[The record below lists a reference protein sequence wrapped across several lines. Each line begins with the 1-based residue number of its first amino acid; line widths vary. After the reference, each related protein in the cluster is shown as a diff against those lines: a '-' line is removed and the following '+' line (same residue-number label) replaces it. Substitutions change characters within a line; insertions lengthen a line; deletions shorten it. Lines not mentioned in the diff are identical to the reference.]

1 MVGYMNDAFNN
12 IESKP
17 EDSESQSRILAAART
32 EFAAHGKAGG
42 RIDRIAAQAGVN
54 KAMIYYH
61 YNSKDNLY
69 LEAVLSVVKGAQST
83 FAKIFDKEQ
92 TLEEILLG
100 IADIYEELF
109 VGSPEYR
116 AMMLREL
123 ADPGSMVLKVL
134 GDRFAMSKLPEQV
147 IARMKKEGDAGA
159 IRPIDLRQALVSF
172 LMLNIGYY
180 LTAPLVNRVAGIT
193 DPSAFI
199 KERKIALVDL
209 FLNGVRARS

>member
-1 MVGYMNDAFNN
+1 MVGYMSDDLNN
-12 IESKP
+12 TASKP

-42 RIDRIAAQAGVN
+42 RIDRIAAKAGVN

-69 LEAVLSVVKGAQST
+69 LEAVLSVIVSAQST
-83 FAKIFDKEQ
+83 FATVLGKEQ

-100 IADIYEELF
+100 IADVYEELF

-123 ADPGSMVLKVL
+123 ADPESMVLKVL
-134 GDRFAMSKLPEQV
+134 GDRFATSKLPEQV
-147 IARMKKEGDAGA
+147 IARLQKESDAGT

-180 LTAPLVNRVAGIT
+180 LTAPLVNRVAGVT

-199 KERKIALVDL
+199 KERKKALVDL
-209 FLNGVRARS
+209 FLNGVRTR